1 MNLLCRFY
9 DTSKGEV
16 LVDGVNVKN
25 LDLYDLRD
33 NIGMAMQDVFL
44 FSDTIEGNIAYGR
57 PNCSFEDVK
66 KAAKMADANLFIQKM
81 PEGYDT
87 IVGERGV
94 GLSGGQKQRISLARA
109 LLKDPSILILDD
121 TTSAVDMETE
131 SYIQNQL
138 KKIEKDCTIFIIAY
152 RISSIKDADLILVMD
167 QGRIVEQGTHEEL
180 VRAGGYY
187 ATAFR
192 HQYGDYAQQSA
203 QSEGKE
209 A

>member
-1 MNLLCRFY
+1 
-9 DTSKGEV
+9 
-16 LVDGVNVKN
+16 
-25 LDLYDLRD
+25 
-33 NIGMAMQDVFL
+33 
-44 FSDTIEGNIAYGR
+44 
-57 PNCSFEDVK
+57 
-66 KAAKMADANLFIQKM
+66 MADANLFIQKM
-81 PEGYDT
+81 PQGYDT

-109 LLKDPSILILDD
+109 LLKDPAILILDD

-131 SYIQNQL
+131 SYIQEQL
-138 KKIEKDCTIFIIAY
+138 KKLKKNCTIFIIAY

-167 QGRIVEQGTHEEL
+167 QGRIIEQGTHEEL

-192 HQYGDYAQQSA
+192 HQYGDYVD
-203 QSEGKE
+203 ELVKTTGKE